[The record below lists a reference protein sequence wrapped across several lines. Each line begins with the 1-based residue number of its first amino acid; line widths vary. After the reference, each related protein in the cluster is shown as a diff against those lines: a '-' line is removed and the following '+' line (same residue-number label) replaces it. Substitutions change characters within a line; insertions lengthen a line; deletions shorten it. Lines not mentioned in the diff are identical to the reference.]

1 MSTPDEE
8 SKKIPEWNIF
18 DRLDELEDITLQLME
33 KTDKA
38 EPVLKDIAS
47 MLNDALIMGKA
58 GVFFSFVVSARVAGH
73 DYRKGKDIFIE
84 TLRSQGLSK
93 ERVKDVEDTLVRF
106 CKLIEK
112 KES

>member
-1 MSTPDEE
+1 MSKPEGE
-8 SKKIPEWNIF
+8 GKKPPEWDIF

-38 EPVLKDIAS
+38 EPALKDIAS
-47 MLNDALIMGKA
+47 MLNDALIMGQA
-58 GVFFSFVVSARVAGH
+58 GVIFSFVVSARVAGH
-73 DYRKGKDIFIE
+73 DYRKGKDLFIE

-93 ERVKDVEDTLVRF
+93 ERVKDVEDTLVRV
-106 CKLIEK
+106 CKFIEK